1 MALLVFW
8 KHRLEKQGL
17 GRPKLSCCFVTGP
30 TCLAALCSTQHP
42 EPCLLFFGCFSLFVL
57 TSTHVSSGFFFLSFI
72 PLFFLSFTAFALGQF
87 SPHPF
92 KGTEHLQLLQ
102 TLEVGELLGICLSHK
117 FSK

>member
-57 TSTHVSSGFFFLSFI
+57 TSTHVSSGFFF
-72 PLFFLSFTAFALGQF
+72 FF
-87 SPHPF
+87 
-92 KGTEHLQLLQ
+92 
-102 TLEVGELLGICLSHK
+102 
-117 FSK
+117 